1 MTPEPAHAPGNY
13 AEGSALRRLE
23 SGMLAA
29 GLAAFGLLYI
39 TQAVLPSIGTTFGVS
54 ATTASLTVSFAT
66 GALALTIAPIS
77 GLAESYG
84 RLKLMRIG
92 LASALLLAVGCAVST
107 SIWEL
112 LACRALMGLALAA
125 VVAVAMGH
133 LGDEVHPGKVSAAMG
148 VYVAGNTLGGV
159 VGRLLPGA
167 ALDFGSWRFALLM
180 FVAFAALAIVA
191 FLLLLP
197 RPQRFAPSPA
207 GLRPQLQS
215 ARRLLAD
222 SGIRR
227 LCGIAFLLM
236 GGFVGAYNFLTF
248 RLTSAPIH
256 LSESAASRLFLAY
269 LAGTVSSTVAGYCA
283 GRFGRRRVLCTGIV
297 LSLAGLALTLPN
309 SLWCIG
315 GGLVLFT
322 AGFFAAHSTA
332 SGWIS
337 ARASSN
343 RAGLRAVPDVVLPGL
358 QRAGRR
364 GRHRLPR
371 RRLGRHRRDRRRA
384 GARRVAAGRRHGRGP
399 AEHSHT
405 HHRQLGQHQQ

>member
-1 MTPEPAHAPGNY
+1 MLCRLPARRDHRVAENQPRWSLQRGRRHARGRT
-13 AEGSALRRLE
+13 RRLR
-23 SGMLAA
+23 
-29 GLAAFGLLYI
+29 LLYI
-39 TQAVLPSIGTTFGVS
+39 TQAVLPSIGSTFGVT
-54 ATTASLTVSFAT
+54 ATTTSLTVSFAT
-66 GALALTIAPIS
+66 GGLALTIAPIS

-92 LASALLLAVGCAVST
+92 LVSALVLAVGCALST

-112 LACRALMGLALAA
+112 LACRATMGVALAA

-133 LGDEVHPGKVSAAMG
+133 LGDEVCPGKVSADMG

-167 ALDFGSWRFALLM
+167 ALDFGTWRFALLM

-191 FLLLLP
+191 FLVLLP
-197 RPQRFAPSPA
+197 RPQRFRPSPS
-207 GLRPQLQS
+207 GLRPQLAS
-215 ARRLLAD
+215 TRRLLAD
-222 SGIRR
+222 PGIRW

-236 GGFVGAYNFLTF
+236 GGFVGAYTFLSF

-256 LSESAASRLFLAY
+256 LSESATSRLFLAY

-309 SLWCIG
+309 NLLYIG
-315 GGLVLFT
+315 AGLVLFT

-343 RAGLRAVPDVVLPGL
+343 RAQASALYLKSYYLGSSVLGAAVGIAYLAAGWTLP
-358 QRAGRR
+358 
-364 GRHRLPR
+364 PR
-371 RRLGRHRRDRRRA
+371 RS
-384 GARRVAAGRRHGRGP
+384 P
-399 AEHSHT
+399 C
-405 HHRQLGQHQQ
+405 